1 MIVLSCFGI
10 PQIESGGNM
19 TYNEALATV
28 VGFLD
33 MASGMGFFEDGE
45 VELIDSAINILYEK
59 GKEFNDET

>member
-1 MIVLSCFGI
+1 
-10 PQIESGGNM
+10 M

-33 MASGMGFFEDGE
+33 MASNMGFFEDNE
-45 VELIDSAINILYEK
+45 VELIDSAVNILYEK

>member
-1 MIVLSCFGI
+1 MIALSCFGI

-33 MASGMGFFEDGE
+33 LASGMGFFEDGE
-45 VELIDSAINILYEK
+45 VELIDAAIDVLYEK
-59 GKEFNDET
+59 GKEIND

>member
-1 MIVLSCFGI
+1 
-10 PQIESGGNM
+10 M
-19 TYNEALATV
+19 TYNEALITV